1 MPRSCYLCKRKTT
14 EDEKITLHKFPKTP
28 EIRKKWID
36 ACGFHEKDVSKIY
49 ICSHHFDLPNNT
61 EKRLPPGAIP
71 TVQITVPNQSVESN
85 ASTMRSTTV
94 NTSKSFE
101 VNIFNAD
108 VMDCANAVHSISEAL
123 TYHSSCE
130 ENISPPRK
138 KRMFAEPRYISEINT
153 SNVSTPRRARRVIS
167 FIKQKDKKKSEQIKS
182 IQDENRRLR
191 KRIVTL

>member
-1 MPRSCYLCKRKTT
+1 M
-14 EDEKITLHKFPKTP
+14 
-28 EIRKKWID
+28 
-36 ACGFHEKDVSKIY
+36 SKIY

-71 TVQITVPNQSVESN
+71 TVQITVPNQSVELSN

-123 TYHSSCE
+123 TYHSCKLHI
-130 ENISPPRK
+130 N
-138 KRMFAEPRYISEINT
+138 YVEIK
-153 SNVSTPRRARRVIS
+153 IC
-167 FIKQKDKKKSEQIKS
+167 
-182 IQDENRRLR
+182 
-191 KRIVTL
+191 TL